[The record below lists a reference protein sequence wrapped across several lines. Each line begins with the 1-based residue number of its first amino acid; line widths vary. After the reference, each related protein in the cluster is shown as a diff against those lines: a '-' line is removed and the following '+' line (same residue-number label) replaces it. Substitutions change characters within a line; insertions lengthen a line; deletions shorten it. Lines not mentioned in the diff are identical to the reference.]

1 MSRIQFS
8 STIEEIIGKL
18 AGSVFQDSY
27 MGIQIRTRV
36 SPTNPQSYFQQLRRG
51 KFAYLTAGWRNLS
64 PTDQGTWIT
73 EAGSTNAGFRLY
85 VGCNIN
91 LTLIGENPVN
101 AFSSSAIPDEMP
113 LEISTYETN
122 VIQVLATG
130 ALTTVPADHRLLLFA
145 TAEKEATKIFTNPSQ
160 YSPITS
166 FAAGTDFS
174 TPVDITAEW
183 IARYGQ
189 PTDDKRIC
197 IKSALVNI
205 TNGLRGDESINC
217 ALNPFTQFILPAGVS
232 WCVSVRKIVTA
243 YAGSCMRVRRTSDN
257 TEQDIG
263 FDGSGLLDVA
273 ALESFCSGTDGRVR
287 TWYDQSGNGI
297 NWQQATAGTQPFI
310 CRSGAT
316 VLINGVP
323 AVRQIGYE
331 SAGSVSKLGF
341 TLTSTG
347 ANPSTMFQV
356 AFQRFASPEGV
367 TQNSGT
373 TLSDNNTEFVNL
385 PISGS
390 GSANYSG
397 SGTPS
402 FWVDQVS
409 KTMTTRAQS
418 ATEYFINSPGAV
430 ALRILTMTNL
440 NLSTY
445 TTFETARF
453 SGASIYGDHFI
464 AERIMYYSDKASD
477 RAYIEGNQ
485 ASYYGI

>member
-36 SPTNPQSYFQQLRRG
+36 SPQNPQSYFQQLRRG
-51 KFAYLTAGWRNLS
+51 KFAYLTGGWRNLS

-73 EAGSTNAGFRLY
+73 EAGSINAGFRLY

-91 LTLIGENPVN
+91 LTLIGEDPVS
-101 AFSSSAIPDEMP
+101 AFTSSAVPDEMP

-122 VIQVLATG
+122 VIEVLATG
-130 ALTTVPADHRLLLFA
+130 ALTSVPTDHRLLLFA

-160 YSPITS
+160 YSPIAS

-243 YAGSCMRVRRTSDN
+243 YAGSCMRVRRTSDS
-257 TEQDIG
+257 TEMDIG

-273 ALESFCSGTDGRVR
+273 TLESFCSGTDGRVR

-297 NWQQATAGTQPFI
+297 NWQQATAGTQPYI

-316 VLINGVP
+316 VLINGLP
-323 AVRQIGYE
+323 AVRQLGFE
-331 SAGSVSKLGF
+331 ASPPVGKLGF
-341 TLTSTG
+341 TLTTTG

-356 AFQRFASPEGV
+356 ALQSNSTPQGV
-367 TQNSGT
+367 STNSGT
-373 TLSDNNTEFVNL
+373 ILSDNNTEFVML
-385 PISGS
+385 PTTGS

-402 FWVDQVS
+402 FWINGVS
-409 KTMTTRAQS
+409 KTITTRGQAAS
-418 ATEYFINSPGAV
+418 EYFLTQPAPYV
-430 ALRILTMTNL
+430 LRTCTMTNL

-445 TTFETARF
+445 TAFETARF
-453 SGASIYGDHFI
+453 AGASIYGDHFI

-477 RAYIEGNQ
+477 RAYIENNQ
-485 ASYYGI
+485 LSYFNI